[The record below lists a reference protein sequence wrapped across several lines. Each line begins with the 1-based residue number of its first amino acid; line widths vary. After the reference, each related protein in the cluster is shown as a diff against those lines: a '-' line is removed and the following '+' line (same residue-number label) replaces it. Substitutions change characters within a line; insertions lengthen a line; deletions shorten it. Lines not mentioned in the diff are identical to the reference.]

1 MPIVPKEEPWRAQ
14 LDELIELAFTEGL
27 SKAIERA
34 RSLNDPFL
42 LDKFHDTLANELRS
56 SLIEKEHKR

>member
-1 MPIVPKEEPWRAQ
+1 MAIIPREEPWRAQ
-14 LDELIELAFTEGL
+14 LDELIALAFKEGL
-27 SKAIERA
+27 AKAIERA

-56 SLIEKEHKR
+56 ALIEKDHTR